1 MRLRYLFFLALILG
15 MFSCKK
21 DNVDVQVNFRLTYDG
36 APLLMLK
43 KYQYPDGKSI
53 FFNRFSF
60 FLSDVSLSGDGI
72 SKNSEGAEML
82 NFTNVNSSEA
92 TAPNGL
98 SFTLKGVEQGTYT
111 NFSFCVGVPVDL
123 NAKKPSDFGNDSDL
137 STISEY
143 WEPWKSF
150 IFSRTEGFIDLDG
163 DGTEEKGFALHT
175 GGDAALI
182 CLDAADNFTVTEE
195 ENQIVINIDLK
206 KLFGE
211 TKVYDIA
218 ANPQIHSLTQTPQV
232 KELADNLAKAF
243 SLVR

>member
-1 MRLRYLFFLALILG
+1 MRLTYLVFGFLILG
-15 MFSCKK
+15 MSSCKK
-21 DNVDVQVNFRLTYDG
+21 DTVDVQVNFKLTYDG
-36 APLLMLK
+36 EALIMLK
-43 KYQYPDGKSI
+43 KYQYPNGKSI
-53 FFNRFSF
+53 IFNRFSF
-60 FLSDVSLSGDGI
+60 FLSDVNLTGDGN
-72 SKNSEGAEML
+72 SKTSEGAEML
-82 NFTNVNSSEA
+82 NFTNVNSSVS
-92 TAPNGL
+92 TAQNGL
-98 SFTLKGVEQGTYT
+98 SFTLKNVEQGTYT
-111 NFSFCVGVPVDL
+111 NFSFCVGVPADL

-195 ENQIVINIDLK
+195 ENTITINIDLK
-206 KLFGE
+206 KLFGDS
-211 TKVYDIA
+211 KIYDIA
-218 ANPQIHSLTQTPQV
+218 ANPQIHSLSQTPQV
-232 KELADNLAKAF
+232 EELAGNLAKAF